1 MNYMKNFTHRVLT
14 TPLQEMNTVYVNG
27 DRLYNTPSGKLP
39 SVTTVTGWEKS
50 QFFKKWRQDNPKESN
65 RVRDRGNELHS
76 LIEDYLNNKEPDLNL
91 ITDNTKDLFI
101 QMKPELDKLDN
112 IIMLEGV
119 VWSENVGLAGRVDC
133 IAEYDGVINIID
145 FKGSTRRK
153 QRGHIENYLLHA
165 TAYALMWQ
173 DMSGDKVDDFKIL
186 IGCEECC
193 NCQIFHGK
201 TINYVKLLY
210 DTIEKYKTHTEQK
223 QKQML
228 MFE

>member
-1 MNYMKNFTHRVLT
+1 MNYMKNFTHKVLN
-14 TPLQEMNTVYVNG
+14 TPLQEMNTVYLNG

-50 QFFKKWRQDNPKESN
+50 HFFKKWRQENPKESK

-76 LIEDYLNNKEPDLNL
+76 LIENYLKNEEINMGIVTPN
-91 ITDNTKDLFI
+91 IKDLFY

-112 IIMLEGV
+112 ITVLEGV
-119 VWSENVGLAGRVDC
+119 LWSENIGLAGRVDC
-133 IAEYDGVINIID
+133 IAEHEGTINIID

-153 QRGHIENYLLHA
+153 QKGNIENYFLQA

-173 DMSGDKVDDFKIL
+173 DMTEEKIDDFKIL

-193 NCQIFHGK
+193 NCQLFHEK

-210 DTIEKYKTHTEQK
+210 DTIEKYKIHIEEK

-228 MFE
+228 LFE